1 MIIALT
7 GTPGTGK
14 TTVCGILKQQYGY
27 DIIDLNRLVID
38 EKLNSGKDE
47 SSDSLIADI
56 EKLAS
61 RVKEILNPCA
71 DSIIEGHFSHLLPA
85 DAVIVLRTEPLVLRE
100 RLGKRKGYSYQK
112 IKENADAEA
121 LDVILVEA
129 FEQNSD
135 VFEINTTDMA
145 ALDAAKSVVSINETL
160 KKGKIPV
167 EFLPGK
173 IDWIEQVLE

>member
-1 MIIALT
+1 MIIALS

-14 TTVCGILKQQYGY
+14 TTVCDILKQQFGY
-27 DIIDLNRLVID
+27 NIININRLVID

-47 SSDSLIADI
+47 DCGSLIADI
-56 EKLAS
+56 EKLGS
-61 RVKEILNPCA
+61 RVQEILNPA
-71 DSIIEGHFSHLLPA
+71 DDSIIEGHFSHLLPT
-85 DAVIVLRTEPLVLRE
+85 DAVIVLRTEPLVLKE
-100 RLGKRKGYSYQK
+100 RLGKRNGYSYQK

-129 FEQNSD
+129 YEQNNY

-145 ALDAAKSVVSINETL
+145 AIDVAKSVVSIIETL
-160 KKGKIPV
+160 KKGKTPV